1 MLYFLTLSGH
11 LSKTALSFSVRPRAP
26 TQPADRFT
34 ICNPYAPWCW
44 YIYLQN
50 WVIFR
55 VNVGKYSSTMVRIW
69 VGLIMLLG
77 VAIQV
82 DTDSPGEITKQDN

>member
-1 MLYFLTLSGH
+1 MVL
-11 LSKTALSFSVRPRAP
+11 V
-26 TQPADRFT
+26 
-34 ICNPYAPWCW
+34 
-44 YIYLQN
+44 YLQN